1 MENKIAL
8 SQFRRLLTDIENSE
22 VLIRIRLSGER
33 WMEYSKVVLVSVNAM
48 ILQEGDKPR
57 RPVMNLRAVVEF
69 AIDRPY
75 SDFLEN
81 VPYQV
86 ERG

>member
-8 SQFRRLLTDIENSE
+8 SEFRKLLTDIENRD
-22 VLIRIRLSGER
+22 VLIRIRVSGER

-57 RPVMNLRAVVEF
+57 RPVMNLGAVVEF
-69 AIDRPY
+69 AIDRPHLE
-75 SDFLEN
+75 FLEN